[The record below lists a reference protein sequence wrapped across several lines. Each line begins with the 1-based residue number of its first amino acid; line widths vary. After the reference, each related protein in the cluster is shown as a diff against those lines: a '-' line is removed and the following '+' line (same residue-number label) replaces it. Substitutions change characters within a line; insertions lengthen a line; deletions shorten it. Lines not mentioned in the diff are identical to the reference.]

1 MKAGLDI
8 GTSLVKAAWNPRE
21 GVTRFLSTADMELV
35 DLFDRLDLEGITHL
49 VITGDGQ
56 IDIPALFAVRPC
68 QANHLTVVTRG
79 VLAVM
84 PATGHDLDSFLVVD
98 LGNSFKYCL
107 YRKKTGRTTELP
119 FRNPIGGG
127 WLQGISRLL
136 TVDSLSEVGQL
147 AKAGAPPDILAK
159 DLDLEMAGTVGG
171 TDVIAHFAL
180 AEAGTP
186 MEDACAGLLQMV
198 AASIVRDFKFQR
210 HIIRMAID
218 SDFKLMPP
226 IFPVGTLAN
235 RLPELALALKH
246 RLGLQLF
253 FPIFLPH
260 AEYAAALGAL
270 LEPES

>member
-8 GTSLVKAAWNPRE
+8 GTSLVKAAWNPSA
-21 GVTRFLSTADMELV
+21 GVTRFLSTADLALV
-35 DLFDRLDLEGITHL
+35 DLFDRLHLEGITHL
-49 VITGDGQ
+49 VTTGNGQ
-56 IDIPALFAVRPC
+56 IDIPALFLVRPC
-68 QANHLTVVTRG
+68 QADHLAVITRG

-84 PATGHDLDSFLVVD
+84 PSSGHKLESFLIAD
-98 LGNSFKYCL
+98 LGNSFKYCM

-136 TVDSLSEVGQL
+136 TIDDLADVDRL
-147 AKAGAPPDILAK
+147 AKSGAAPDILAK
-159 DLDLEMAGTVGG
+159 DLDIETAGTVAG
-171 TDVIAHFAL
+171 TDVIAHFSL
-180 AEAGTP
+180 ADAGTP
-186 MEDACAGLLQMV
+186 LEDACAGLLQMTAV
-198 AASIVRDFKFQR
+198 SVVRDFIYQR

-218 SDFKLMPP
+218 SQVQMLPP
-226 IFPVGTLAN
+226 IFPVGTLSG
-235 RLPELALALKH
+235 RLPGLAGLLKY

-260 AEYAAALGAL
+260 SEYMAAYGAL